1 MNALFTSDIHGLVV
15 AYLQFAE
22 LLKGP
27 SYDIGIIAGDLTSGF
42 KLEDLEISHN
52 DEGVANDRHLEELNS
67 PNEHS
72 PFVVDM
78 LLAKAYL
85 EKETEFKAILSLARK
100 PVFFIMGNDD
110 GLVTREWTSEGQIQ
124 NINQRRIEIG
134 DMNIVGYQYTNPFVG
149 GLFEKT
155 VRQQKNDFK
164 KLIELVDSSTI
175 LVTHGPA
182 YGFFDQVSGYPWK
195 NNNVSVGSRAL
206 RWLIEKAKPKLHL
219 YGHIHKG
226 FGINGKQI
234 NGAYPL
240 QRKFMSIDLNT
251 SEAKIL

>member
-1 MNALFTSDIHGLVV
+1 MNALFTSDIHGLVK
-15 AYLQFAE
+15 AYLKFAE
-22 LLKGP
+22 ILKGP

-42 KLEDLEISHN
+42 RPEDLEISRN
-52 DEGVANDRHLEELNS
+52 YRNNANDKNLEELNS
-67 PNEHS
+67 PNERL
-72 PFVVDM
+72 PFVLDV

-85 EKETEFKAILSLARK
+85 EKETEFKAILSLAKK

-124 NINQRRIEIG
+124 NINQRRIEIN
-134 DMNIVGYQYTNPFVG
+134 DMNTVGYQYTNPFVG

-155 VRQQKNDFK
+155 EKQQKNDFR
-164 KLIELVDSSTI
+164 KLLKLVDSRTI

-182 YGFFDQVSGYPWK
+182 YGYFDKVSGYPWK
-195 NNNVSVGSRAL
+195 DNDVSVGSKAL
-206 RWLIEKAKPKLHL
+206 RWLIERARPKLHL

-226 FGINGKQI
+226 FGINGKEI

-240 QRKFMSIDLNT
+240 QRRFVSIDLN
-251 SEAKIL
+251 SGEAKIL

>member
-1 MNALFTSDIHGLVV
+1 MNALFTSDIHGLVE

-22 LLKGP
+22 ILKGP

-42 KLEDLEISHN
+42 RPEDLESIHN
-52 DEGVANDRHLEELNS
+52 YRDIANDKNLEELNS
-67 PNEHS
+67 PNERS
-72 PFVVDM
+72 PFVLDM

-85 EKETEFKAILSLARK
+85 EKETEFKAILSLAKK

-124 NINQRRIEIG
+124 NINQRRIEIN
-134 DMNIVGYQYTNPFVG
+134 DINIVGYQYTNPFVG

-155 VRQQKNDFK
+155 EKQQKNDFK
-164 KLIELVDSSTI
+164 KLLELVDSRTI

-182 YGFFDQVSGYPWK
+182 HGYFDKVSGYPWK
-195 NNNVSVGSRAL
+195 ANDVSVGSKAL
-206 RWLIEKAKPKLHL
+206 RWLIERAGPKLHL

-226 FGINGKQI
+226 FGINGKEI

-240 QRKFMSIDLNT
+240 QRRFVCIDLNS

>member
-22 LLKGP
+22 MLKGP

-42 KLEDLEISHN
+42 KPEDPEISHN
-52 DEGVANDRHLEELNS
+52 KTDVANDGYLEELNS
-67 PNEHS
+67 PNEGS
-72 PFVVDM
+72 LFVVDM

-85 EKETEFKAILSLARK
+85 EKETEFKAVLSQARK

-155 VRQQKNDFK
+155 ERQQKNDYK
-164 KLIELVDSSTI
+164 KLLELVDSRTI

-182 YGFFDQVSGYPWK
+182 YGFFDQASGYPWK
-195 NNNVSVGSRAL
+195 DSEVSIGSRAL
-206 RWLIEKAKPKLHL
+206 RWLIDRTRPKLHL

-226 FGINGKQI
+226 FGINGKEI

-240 QRKFMSIDLNT
+240 QRKFIGIDLNS
-251 SEAKIL
+251 SEAKVL